1 MQTLFKKE
9 WSRNVKLYKDSQ
21 SNEMAQLEYQLQNQK
36 KSIKALIQRNIEL
49 INKLKEVPKI

>member
-9 WSRNVKLYKDSQ
+9 WSRSVKLYKDSQ
-21 SNEMAQLEYQLQNQK
+21 SNEIAQLEYQLQNQK